1 MVGKYAT
8 NASDAM
14 LLLNLIQVMESISG
28 SVVPL
33 AMFYTLN
40 IWYGSMVLPWWHLL
54 SNCPGLHLWH
64 LILQLDCGTGEGQ
77 KGHSKTTMFH
87 QCWMRIAHCT
97 CMQLLIWDKKWKRTS
112 KAQRW
117 ESWRQEEVP
126 EMRTNSL
133 SLLHPPLLNYMGSCF
148 LSNVKKAPFKVLR
161 SSLNSN
167 ASNLIMIGLCR
178 WQRFNESLVTD
189 EDGDSG

>member
-1 MVGKYAT
+1 
-8 NASDAM
+8 
-14 LLLNLIQVMESISG
+14 MESISG

-40 IWYGSMVLPWWHLL
+40 IWYWVMVLPWWHLL

-64 LILQLDCGTGEGQ
+64 SILQLDCGTGEGQ

-97 CMQLLIWDKKWKRTS
+97 CMQLLIWDNKWKNAPA
-112 KAQRW
+112 KAKDEKADDKR
-117 ESWRQEEVP
+117 
-126 EMRTNSL
+126 
-133 SLLHPPLLNYMGSCF
+133 
-148 LSNVKKAPFKVLR
+148 KAPRWGRTPCHCSTHLSWIIWAAAFYQMSRRLR